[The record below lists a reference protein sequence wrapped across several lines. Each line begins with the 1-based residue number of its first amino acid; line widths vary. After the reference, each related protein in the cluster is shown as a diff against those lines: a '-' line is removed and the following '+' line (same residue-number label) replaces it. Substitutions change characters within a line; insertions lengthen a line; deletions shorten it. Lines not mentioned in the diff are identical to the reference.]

1 MLTHAIRDVLNESL
15 SEFEL
20 LFFCFRWRGNADE
33 SRELDEPQ
41 SSPGT
46 VSAPIPFDF
55 RLLGELSIYIF
66 RL

>member
-20 LFFCFRWRGNADE
+20 LFFCFRWRGMPM